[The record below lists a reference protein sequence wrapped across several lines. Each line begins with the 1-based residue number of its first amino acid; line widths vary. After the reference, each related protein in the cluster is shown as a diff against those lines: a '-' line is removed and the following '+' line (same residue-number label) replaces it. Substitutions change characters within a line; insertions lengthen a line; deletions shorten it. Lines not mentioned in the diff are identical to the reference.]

1 MVPRAE
7 TLGAVFRP
15 ASERGAGWEIAVAG
29 GIRAV
34 LWLIVPVL
42 LLQVFDRAIPSARP
56 GDLIPLAAAL
66 VVVLAARSSL
76 DLAAAAMAGT
86 WRKVRLR
93 NTAWGSISNLL
104 SGRADAAPPLP
115 GLDTD
120 GPGISHG
127 AVLAGLPVLAGALMY
142 LCGVM
147 AAPAVGLALA
157 AAAGA
162 YFVHRGSPEPAAG
175 APSEVTGRILDA
187 IWTIKAMGAERL
199 AMRLAEDAGGQ
210 AAAGQR
216 RAVRQLLASDRMAAL
231 FNRCT
236 LVLAVVLGTVLAL
249 NGLMTLGQL
258 VAGVLISVVLVRDAY
273 RGTAAW
279 TIAWRQGSSSV
290 QSTTLG
296 NVPQPQEPLP
306 RVTGN
311 LMCNRV
317 TLEEP
322 ADGMRAVARILF
334 DRIRI
339 EIDAG
344 EAVLIKGGDIHMQS
358 ALLRLMAG
366 LETPQ
371 SGTMSVDGYDLA
383 DFRPDSIRKQIAYVP
398 PLGDVVPGTLMEN
411 LTAFDPGRAADA
423 MGAARLTGLDGK
435 AACLTDGF
443 DTRLEEGAPIFPA
456 GFRQHL
462 AITRALAFKPR
473 VLLLDHAT
481 ENLDSQDLR
490 AFSEVL
496 ERLKGRVTIVLAS
509 TQAGLRAMAD
519 REIDLDTLT
528 PAPEIGPT
536 LEDDDPSQ
544 EREQGSASNTT
555 KDSRT
560 DGGTPPVGEG

>member
-15 ASERGAGWEIAVAG
+15 ASERGAGWEIAAAG
-29 GIRAV
+29 GVRAV

-42 LLQVFDRAIPSARP
+42 LLQVFDRAIPSARA

-66 VVVLAARSSL
+66 VVVLAARSGL

-93 NTAWGSISNLL
+93 NAVWGSISNLL

-115 GLDTD
+115 GLDTG

-127 AVLAGLPVLAGALMY
+127 AVLAGLPVLAGVLIY

-175 APSEVTGRILDA
+175 APSEITGRILDA

-210 AAAGQR
+210 AVAGQR
-216 RAVRQLLASDRMAAL
+216 RAVRHLLASDRMAVL

-273 RGTAAW
+273 RGASAW
-279 TIAWRQGSSSV
+279 AIARQQGAFE
-290 QSTTLG
+290 QSTVLG
-296 NVPQPQEPLP
+296 TDPQPQEPLP

-344 EAVLIKGGDIHMQS
+344 EAVLIKGGDAHMQS

-371 SGTMSVDGYDLA
+371 SGTMCVDGYDLA
-383 DFRPDSIRKQIAYVP
+383 DFRPDSIRKQVAYVP
-398 PLGDVVPGTLMEN
+398 SLGDVVPGTLMEN

-519 REIDLDTLT
+519 REIDLDALT
-528 PAPEIGPT
+528 PAPEIGPA
-536 LEDDDPSQ
+536 LEDDEPSQ
-544 EREQGSASNTT
+544 DQEQGSASNAT

-560 DGGTPPVGEG
+560 DGGTPPVGGG